1 MNLTSTS
8 FATKTRTWLL
18 IAALTALLIEI
29 GALLGGMFLYAFVAL
44 AVVMNVANILQFSLL
59 FGGDEDSGPPVWI
72 GLIGTIIF
80 APLER
85 VLRLRALDG
94 ARAWSRS
101 HVPEV
106 EFGMS
111 THVEPFRFLIKRNR
125 DGRHRWSRGTS
136 CSRSFR
142 AAPSTCTLR

>member
-59 FGGDEDSGPPVWI
+59 PGGV
-72 GLIGTIIF
+72 
-80 APLER
+80 
-85 VLRLRALDG
+85 
-94 ARAWSRS
+94 
-101 HVPEV
+101 
-106 EFGMS
+106 
-111 THVEPFRFLIKRNR
+111 N
-125 DGRHRWSRGTS
+125 TS
-136 CSRSFR
+136 KKG
-142 AAPSTCTLR
+142 STCPTN